1 MVVEREGEMI
11 MEVVA
16 VDRYWQVIIPA
27 VDGGVITTRPMV
39 EAIVEVAAARQ
50 VRQEHNVQVVG
61 LTLEID

>member
-16 VDRYWQVIIPA
+16 VDRHWQVIIPA